1 VALVVQILLIYL
13 LHFLEILEVLVE
25 VEKEEKKRG
34 EDLIHQLQVTLEDLY
49 NGKKTKLQVTKDVI
63 CKECKGSGAEKEGAN
78 VKCKTCDGKGI
89 RILTQR
95 MGMFVQQMQTVCHDC
110 QGKGEIIKE
119 EDKCKKCKGQKV
131 VKQKKLLEVE
141 IDKGMS
147 HGQKVV
153 FSGESDQSPGVEPGD
168 IIIVLVQKRHE
179 KYHRSGSDLQV
190 EQEINLV
197 EALCGTTFHLKH
209 LDDRVLVIKSE
220 VGNVIKPGDV
230 KMIVEEGM
238 PKPKDPINKGNLYI
252 KFSIIF
258 PDSMD
263 KSKVSSLEK
272 LLSPP
277 RPTLPKLSSDVVI
290 ENVTLGQS
298 LENGEKHGGH
308 GHSHGGTNS
317 DENNSDEEGRGG
329 NNGGVECRQ
338 S

>member
-1 VALVVQILLIYL
+1 MKETEFYERLGVKPECTENEIKKAYRKLAVQFHPDKNPDNPEAVEKFKQISEAY
-13 LHFLEILEVLVE
+13 EVLSNADKRE
-25 VEKEEKKRG
+25 LYNKYGKDGLKEGGFSGSNPFDIFASFFGDFGGFGGSRKGGKKRG

-153 FSGESDQSPGVEPGD
+153 F
-168 IIIVLVQKRHE
+168 
-179 KYHRSGSDLQV
+179 
-190 EQEINLV
+190 
-197 EALCGTTFHLKH
+197 FW
-209 LDDRVLVIKSE
+209 
-220 VGNVIKPGDV
+220 
-230 KMIVEEGM
+230 
-238 PKPKDPINKGNLYI
+238 
-252 KFSIIF
+252 
-258 PDSMD
+258 
-263 KSKVSSLEK
+263 
-272 LLSPP
+272 
-277 RPTLPKLSSDVVI
+277 
-290 ENVTLGQS
+290 
-298 LENGEKHGGH
+298 
-308 GHSHGGTNS
+308 
-317 DENNSDEEGRGG
+317 
-329 NNGGVECRQ
+329 
-338 S
+338 